1 MFVRVRVF
9 ALLSLLCHPENLSVN
24 DRIHRLG
31 LEAGS
36 IRVTTQAGRIT
47 SLKCGLLS
55 VSSRLPCYITPIAH
69 GVIGFNRR
77 RGIDVSCYR
86 LNPVIL
92 RLASGRCSH
101 RARLHVYIR
110 PDRL

>member
-1 MFVRVRVF
+1 MRVRVF
-9 ALLSLLCHPENLSVN
+9 ALLLLRLPENPSVN
-24 DRIHRLG
+24 GRIHRLG
-31 LEAGS
+31 LEAGL
-36 IRVTTQAGRIT
+36 IRVTTPLARIT

-55 VSSRLPCYITPIAH
+55 VTSRLPCYITQIAH

-77 RGIDVSCYR
+77 RDIDVNCYR